1 MIPAVQCLS
10 MRNSGI
16 SGGHPLI
23 NVAQSADRVTVSEP
37 VSWGVSAGR
46 YATCFG
52 IHVRRWMFLFLP
64 VWLFLLLAIGGAG
77 FYFAYR
83 APAITA
89 MVVCWAL
96 VGGGIWASLKRTPP

>member
-1 MIPAVQCLS
+1 
-10 MRNSGI
+10 
-16 SGGHPLI
+16 
-23 NVAQSADRVTVSEP
+23 
-37 VSWGVSAGR
+37 
-46 YATCFG
+46 
-52 IHVRRWMFLFLP
+52 MFLFLP
-64 VWLFLLLAIGGAG
+64 VWLFLLLAIGGVG